1 MKEWICTRC
10 CLRIRRILFDHQF
23 STPLCSANK
32 KTSSFKR
39 ADCRNELTLS
49 RQFIATLH
57 RYVTVYLPSGS
68 CHSDVTSLPPPLPL
82 PLISR
87 LDARTG
93 SAVPNCVA
101 ARTRCAA
108 HFFSFLRSCGD
119 VTFLCV
125 GPPYERNIRRYHV
138 KTTVLERASHKFK
151 RSTARRTRAF
161 LVKLPCVYRG

>member
-1 MKEWICTRC
+1 MIT
-10 CLRIRRILFDHQF
+10 
-23 STPLCSANK
+23 SGPLTVHHSHPH
-32 KTSSFKR
+32 SP
-39 ADCRNELTLS
+39 L
-49 RQFIATLH
+49 LH
-57 RYVTVYLPSGS
+57 RYITVYLPSGS

-93 SAVPNCVA
+93 SAVRSCLA

-108 HFFSFLRSCGD
+108 HFFSFIRSCGD

-138 KTTVLERASHKFK
+138 KTLQVLLVTLSIVPLFSGYGGTTEKQLVL
-151 RSTARRTRAF
+151 STI
-161 LVKLPCVYRG
+161 